1 MDQHR
6 IYPPRNISG
15 SLYSLTQMLPLV
27 FMYNHWTTYLTSA
40 HAELA
45 SESVVMNVAAKKSEH
60 RLCRSPWLFFYH
72 VMTFFALAKEFFE
85 EYSVVLEK
93 KSGLMT
99 KLQSAADMQI
109 MLADGRSLLQKNYTE
124 GVQS

>member
-1 MDQHR
+1 MSRQRNPSID
-6 IYPPRNISG
+6 YVAPRGCFLSC
-15 SLYSLTQMLPLV
+15 YD
-27 FMYNHWTTYLTSA
+27 
-40 HAELA
+40 
-45 SESVVMNVAAKKSEH
+45 
-60 RLCRSPWLFFYH
+60 
-72 VMTFFALAKEFFE
+72 FFALAKEFFE